1 MNTLLIIILLFLI
14 SILAWALLGE
24 RTSVSEDEKGGE
36 PPEKIF
42 RRRASDREIES
53 EFPDD
58 SVGIKRRKSD
68 RETFTEDQD
77 IEKRFKIPFL
87 ADEIIPETSRFR
99 LYRRTLVNSEI
110 YAKKGDYNTA
120 ISLYQGVRSR
130 INDAT
135 TQQKID
141 ANIQYLTRYREREE
155 SELSSSVAE
164 TDGYRLTVDRSK
176 PSTIN
181 IGVIDPEKGLNPD
194 RIANRVIK
202 QLKEDMGLFREG
214 LDDLKKR
221 GAGEESP
228 ELAQMNSDIDELRER
243 INTLNEEKERTQNE
257 LDSIKNERE
266 REYLDK
272 ILSDMNAISDLKNEL
287 NQLNK
292 KLEDLTQDRQS
303 EPTVRI
309 PESTVIQ
316 AKYDSPIPITIDP
329 GPILDVL
336 EKLPAASKK
345 KKEKP
350 EDQGDGMDLEEKLE
364 KITERREE
372 EDEDPDAFELLSEY
386 GKDKDESQMS
396 DDEIFE
402 KILTDSKEETVDK
415 SFEIIGEKR
424 DIEEELDIADSVTER
439 KRVEEENFY
448 RKFLKADKRKRREL
462 PILKVTYDFTRL
474 PDEFSLAREKNI
486 LEYSFY
492 KYKNMLEKADEFI
505 KKRKVRDAIN
515 YYKVVMSQNIPPEF
529 KSMIRKNINDLTE
542 YLEKYMT
549 GE

>member
-68 RETFTEDQD
+68 REAFTEDQD

-110 YAKKGDYNTA
+110 YAKKGDYTTA

-214 LDDLKKR
+214 LDELKKR

-292 KLEDLTQDRQS
+292 KLEDLTKDRQS

-336 EKLPAASKK
+336 GKLPAAPKK

-350 EDQGDGMDLEEKLE
+350 EDQGGGMDLEEKLE

-492 KYKNMLEKADEFI
+492 KYKNMLEKADEYI